1 MADTADSAPGA
12 TPESAEPTA
21 PTGPTAPGEA
31 GAGEGRRAPDRSSAH
46 EDVTAPAGG
55 PIADRTANPLDGID
69 IGVEHPVF
77 LSYAHAVAGAR
88 PELVVHVGRAPA
100 EAGAPPLR
108 LSLEF
113 SIECDGVVLAVP
125 APLVDVEAD
134 DGPVSL
140 STPIALERTELLG
153 MAEQRPTL
161 LVVTMRAGDW
171 CREERMSGPEVLAA
185 RQWIVGQDQ
194 AWAAMTLS
202 TFVQPQHPR
211 LSDLEREAATL
222 LDQWTGSASLDG
234 YQGGPER
241 VDAAVDALC
250 HAFAAR
256 SIAYAPPQGSWSERG
271 HRLRDAE
278 DVLQGR
284 LASRLD
290 AALVLASA
298 LEHLRVEPLVVVCG
312 ATAVLGYWKSERHS
326 AENVAMPGWQLV
338 NQIDRGLIGLVD
350 TGSLVESPP
359 PPLREVAAR
368 ARRILRADGSG
379 ARFVVSVRQARLEG
393 ARPQPVRSVGQDGA
407 VVEIAAPVVER
418 SNTITLENLPEQGGP
433 RPSLPAAPPRVEG
446 WKAALLDLSA
456 RNRLIHCPDSAVA
469 SHRLVELAV
478 PEAVMGAVEDLIASG
493 SAITLEGAGERA
505 AACRRTGRAF
515 HEELDPPLLAP
526 GIADHRRVQVDV
538 SNDAY
543 FSALRALRSQ
553 ARTLVQETG
562 TNNLY
567 LALGSLVWTTRG
579 TTVRS
584 PLVFVPVELSTRSAR
599 SPYTLRIDPAGA
611 PTPNY
616 SLVERLRLDLGLV
629 VPGLREPAADEAGID
644 VPALFDA
651 VRAALAEAGLPFHVE
666 ATTYLGIFNFGNFRL
681 WKDLEES
688 WELLARNPLVHH
700 LIHSPD
706 AAFADPRADAAPPP
720 AEEVL
725 PTLPIP
731 ADASQVGVVARA
743 LAGHTLVVEGPPGTG
758 KSQTIAN
765 LVMRLLAEGRKVMFV
780 AEKQAA
786 LDVVYRRIA
795 AQGFGPLVLNLH
807 DRKQKPALVRRRI
820 LDASELEPHPN
831 SVRIESVRHRVEAGR
846 EALDAY
852 ARALHST
859 TASGMSAYEARASL
873 VAYGDARPALAI
885 TGPQLAAL
893 DGAGAAEL
901 RDEAVPRL
909 RDCLLGLDG
918 DRGRASAFL
927 GAPVDDADIDAVADA
942 IGELHEVARADDDG
956 LLVALAALDE
966 AEAEVVASVLGA
978 TAYPLPAL
986 SRLADPAWRAA
997 ARSLRDRLAAPPDA
1011 PALDYFQP
1019 DALEADLAPVRDAV
1033 SDATHALFRR
1043 RTKTGRAFGPL
1054 AQYRI
1059 TSTPLPR
1066 SPRAALD
1073 LIDDLVACAAQ
1084 DRELRELWRRVLP
1097 EAAGLHVGT
1106 WSAARGE
1113 DRSAALREVEFLIGL
1128 EGAFDGPPGTAL
1140 SRACGIALAAAGG
1153 GAGERERVRQRVAR
1167 ARDCLGRIAAQPVLR
1182 PLPIDRLV
1190 ALSGALA
1197 GMGRADRCADL
1208 RAHSALERALEP
1220 LARLGLVDA
1229 AAQVRERQIGP
1240 FELATALEVGLA
1252 RATIDQRLR
1261 HGPLRAFTRAVHEHS
1276 ADAYADDLASLRALL
1291 PQGLIARALASHRER
1306 LEGQGT
1312 RLDDL
1317 KRELARRVRAR
1328 GIRDLVGEYGDLITD
1343 ITPCVLV
1350 SPDSVARFFPAER
1363 QDFDVVVFDEAS
1375 QITVASAV
1383 GAMGRGRSAIVCGD
1397 SNQMPPTS
1405 FAKLSREA
1413 EDADGFP
1420 DEESILTECVSAHVP
1435 RAWLSWHYRSQD
1447 EALIA
1452 FSNRQYYGGRLSSFP
1467 SPQAP
1472 ASAPGRGH
1480 GVSMRL
1486 VEGRF
1491 IRSVPRGGERRTLR
1505 TNPEE
1510 AAAIVD
1516 EVRARFAA
1524 EASPSIGV
1532 VTFNL
1537 PQRDLV
1543 ETSLR
1548 DLDDPRITSSLDA
1561 DDGLF
1566 VKNLENVQG
1575 DERDTVLFSVA
1586 FAHDESGR
1594 VPLNFGPLNLP
1605 GGERR
1610 LNVAVTRARREVVVF
1625 ASFEP
1630 DELEAERSQSRGLR
1644 DLKEYLRLAR
1654 LGPDE
1659 YARHSPRLPE
1669 PDDHRE
1675 QIAARLREA
1684 GAVVSTDVGLSD
1696 FRIDL
1701 VLAPRHDPGAP
1712 SLAVLLDGKGWAARG
1727 TVYDRDVLP
1736 RSVLSGLMGWP
1747 GVERVWLPD
1756 WVADPQGVVDRL
1768 MGRLEEASAGAAAGG
1783 GRRCCAR
1790 PTAREAP
1797 GGQAG

>member
-12 TPESAEPTA
+12 TPEPTA

-46 EDVTAPAGG
+46 EEVTAPVGG
-55 PIADRTANPLDGID
+55 PLADGAANPLDGID

-140 STPIALERTELLG
+140 STPIALERTELLR
-153 MAEQRPTL
+153 MAEQRPTV
-161 LVVTMRAGDW
+161 LVVTIRAGDW

-256 SIAYAPPQGSWSERG
+256 SIAYAPPQGNWSERG

-456 RNRLIHCPDSAVA
+456 RNRLIHCPDSAIA

-515 HEELDPPLLAP
+515 HEELDPPLLVP

-584 PLVFVPVELSTRSAR
+584 PLVFIPVELSTRSAR

-616 SLVERLRLDLGLV
+616 SLVERLRLDLGLT

-706 AAFADPRADAAPPP
+706 AAFADPRADVSPPP

-820 LDASELEPHPN
+820 LNASELEPHPN

-852 ARALHST
+852 ARALHGT

-966 AEAEVVASVLGA
+966 GEAEVVASVLGA

-1128 EGAFDGPPGTAL
+1128 EGAFDGGPPGTAL

-1197 GMGRADRCADL
+1197 RMGRADRCADL
-1208 RAHSALERALEP
+1208 RAHSAVERALEP

-1467 SPQAP
+1467 SPQAS
-1472 ASAPGRGH
+1472 ASAPGRRG

-1543 ETSLR
+1543 ETRLR

-1659 YARHSPRLPE
+1659 YARRSPRLPE

-1768 MGRLEEASAGAAAGG
+1768 MGRLAEASAGAAAGG
-1783 GRRCCAR
+1783 GRRSRAR

>member
-1 MADTADSAPGA
+1 MADTADSAPD
-12 TPESAEPTA
+12 TPPESVEPTA
-21 PTGPTAPGEA
+21 PTEPTAPGEA
-31 GAGEGRRAPDRSSAH
+31 GAGAGRRTHDQSRAH
-46 EDVTAPAGG
+46 EEGTAPVSGPLGAG
-55 PIADRTANPLDGID
+55 AANPLGGIE

-153 MAEQRPTL
+153 MAEQRPTV

-456 RNRLIHCPDSAVA
+456 RNRLIHCPDSAIA

-526 GIADHRRVQVDV
+526 GIADHKRVQVDV

-706 AAFADPRADAAPPP
+706 AAFADPRADVAPPP

-820 LDASELEPHPN
+820 LDPSELEPTPTPCA
-831 SVRIESVRHRVEAGR
+831 SSRCATGWRRAGR
-846 EALDAY
+846 PSTPTRAPST
-852 ARALHST
+852 ARPPRACRPTRRGPRWWRTATPARRWRSQGRNCPPST
-859 TASGMSAYEARASL
+859 ARGPRSCGTRRSPACATASWAW
-873 VAYGDARPALAI
+873 
-885 TGPQLAAL
+885 TGT
-893 DGAGAAEL
+893 G
-901 RDEAVPRL
+901 
-909 RDCLLGLDG
+909 
-918 DRGRASAFL
+918 
-927 GAPVDDADIDAVADA
+927 GAPRPSSAPPWTTPISM
-942 IGELHEVARADDDG
+942 R
-956 LLVALAALDE
+956 
-966 AEAEVVASVLGA
+966 
-978 TAYPLPAL
+978 
-986 SRLADPAWRAA
+986 SRTRSGSCTKWRA
-997 ARSLRDRLAAPPDA
+997 P
-1011 PALDYFQP
+1011 
-1019 DALEADLAPVRDAV
+1019 
-1033 SDATHALFRR
+1033 T
-1043 RTKTGRAFGPL
+1043 TTG
-1054 AQYRI
+1054 
-1059 TSTPLPR
+1059 S
-1066 SPRAALD
+1066 
-1073 LIDDLVACAAQ
+1073 
-1084 DRELRELWRRVLP
+1084 
-1097 EAAGLHVGT
+1097 
-1106 WSAARGE
+1106 
-1113 DRSAALREVEFLIGL
+1113 
-1128 EGAFDGPPGTAL
+1128 
-1140 SRACGIALAAAGG
+1140 
-1153 GAGERERVRQRVAR
+1153 
-1167 ARDCLGRIAAQPVLR
+1167 
-1182 PLPIDRLV
+1182 
-1190 ALSGALA
+1190 
-1197 GMGRADRCADL
+1197 
-1208 RAHSALERALEP
+1208 
-1220 LARLGLVDA
+1220 
-1229 AAQVRERQIGP
+1229 
-1240 FELATALEVGLA
+1240 
-1252 RATIDQRLR
+1252 
-1261 HGPLRAFTRAVHEHS
+1261 
-1276 ADAYADDLASLRALL
+1276 
-1291 PQGLIARALASHRER
+1291 
-1306 LEGQGT
+1306 
-1312 RLDDL
+1312 
-1317 KRELARRVRAR
+1317 
-1328 GIRDLVGEYGDLITD
+1328 
-1343 ITPCVLV
+1343 
-1350 SPDSVARFFPAER
+1350 
-1363 QDFDVVVFDEAS
+1363 
-1375 QITVASAV
+1375 
-1383 GAMGRGRSAIVCGD
+1383 
-1397 SNQMPPTS
+1397 
-1405 FAKLSREA
+1405 
-1413 EDADGFP
+1413 
-1420 DEESILTECVSAHVP
+1420 
-1435 RAWLSWHYRSQD
+1435 
-1447 EALIA
+1447 
-1452 FSNRQYYGGRLSSFP
+1452 
-1467 SPQAP
+1467 
-1472 ASAPGRGH
+1472 
-1480 GVSMRL
+1480 
-1486 VEGRF
+1486 
-1491 IRSVPRGGERRTLR
+1491 
-1505 TNPEE
+1505 
-1510 AAAIVD
+1510 
-1516 EVRARFAA
+1516 
-1524 EASPSIGV
+1524 
-1532 VTFNL
+1532 
-1537 PQRDLV
+1537 
-1543 ETSLR
+1543 
-1548 DLDDPRITSSLDA
+1548 
-1561 DDGLF
+1561 
-1566 VKNLENVQG
+1566 
-1575 DERDTVLFSVA
+1575 
-1586 FAHDESGR
+1586 
-1594 VPLNFGPLNLP
+1594 
-1605 GGERR
+1605 
-1610 LNVAVTRARREVVVF
+1610 
-1625 ASFEP
+1625 
-1630 DELEAERSQSRGLR
+1630 
-1644 DLKEYLRLAR
+1644 
-1654 LGPDE
+1654 
-1659 YARHSPRLPE
+1659 
-1669 PDDHRE
+1669 
-1675 QIAARLREA
+1675 
-1684 GAVVSTDVGLSD
+1684 
-1696 FRIDL
+1696 
-1701 VLAPRHDPGAP
+1701 
-1712 SLAVLLDGKGWAARG
+1712 
-1727 TVYDRDVLP
+1727 
-1736 RSVLSGLMGWP
+1736 
-1747 GVERVWLPD
+1747 
-1756 WVADPQGVVDRL
+1756 
-1768 MGRLEEASAGAAAGG
+1768 
-1783 GRRCCAR
+1783 
-1790 PTAREAP
+1790 
-1797 GGQAG
+1797 